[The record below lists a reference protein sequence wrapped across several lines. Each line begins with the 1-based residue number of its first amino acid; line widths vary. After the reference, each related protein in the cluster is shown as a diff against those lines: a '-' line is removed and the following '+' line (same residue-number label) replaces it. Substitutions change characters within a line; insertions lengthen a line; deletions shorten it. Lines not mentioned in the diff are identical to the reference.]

1 MSGRSDDRTANPTM
15 KQRAREAASTA
26 LLEAAEHVASERG
39 IEQTSIAAI
48 AERAQVAVGT
58 LYNYFPD
65 RESLL
70 SALFKWRRDEMIP
83 RLVAAAAM
91 AGEDGPFEQRLRA
104 YILHTARAFDGF
116 RRFCRVA
123 MSADQSGTQIKGRV
137 TGNKSIVLETFLNSL
152 IRILQPVYGAKSE
165 EYARMMFGAFKMMMQ
180 FQLER
185 DQPIENLVD
194 SLVTTFLQGMAV

>member
-1 MSGRSDDRTANPTM
+1 M

-70 SALFKWRRDEMIP
+70 AALFKWRRDEMIP
-83 RLVAAAAM
+83 RLIAAAAT

-104 YILHTARAFDGF
+104 YMMQTARAFDGF
-116 RRFCRVA
+116 RPFCRVA
-123 MSADQSGTQIKGRV
+123 MSADQSGIHIKGRV
-137 TGNKSIVLETFLNSL
+137 TGNKSVVLETFLNSL
-152 IRILQPVYGAKSE
+152 IGIMKPVYGAKSE
-165 EYARMMFGAFKMMMQ
+165 EYARMMFGSFKMMMQ

-185 DQPIENLVD
+185 DQPIEMAVD
-194 SLVTTFLQGMAV
+194 SLVKTFLQGMAV

>member
-1 MSGRSDDRTANPTM
+1 M

-70 SALFKWRRDEMIP
+70 AALFKWRRDEMIP

-104 YILHTARAFDGF
+104 YMVHTARAFDGF

-123 MSADQSGTQIKGRV
+123 MSADQSGTPIKGRV

-152 IRILQPVYGAKSE
+152 IGIMKPIYGAKSE
-165 EYARMMFGAFKMMMQ
+165 EYARMMFGSFKMMMQ

-185 DQPIENLVD
+185 DQPIENAADLLVK
-194 SLVTTFLQGMAV
+194 TFLQGMAE

>member
-1 MSGRSDDRTANPTM
+1 M

-26 LLEAAEHVASERG
+26 LLEATEYVASERG
-39 IEQTSIAAI
+39 IDQTSIAAI

-91 AGEDGPFEQRLRA
+91 AGEDGPFEERLRA

-123 MSADQSGTQIKGRV
+123 MSADQSGTPIKGRA
-137 TGNKSIVLETFLNSL
+137 TGGKSAVLETFLNSL
-152 IRILQPVYGAKSE
+152 IGIMKPVYGAKSE
-165 EYARMMFGAFKMMMQ
+165 EYARMMFGSFKMMMQ

>member
-1 MSGRSDDRTANPTM
+1 M

-65 RESLL
+65 REALFA
-70 SALFKWRRDEMIP
+70 ALFKWRRDEMIP
-83 RLVAAAAM
+83 RLVAAAAT

-104 YILHTARAFDGF
+104 YMMQTARAFDSF

-137 TGNKSIVLETFLNSL
+137 TGNKSIVLETCLNSL
-152 IRILQPVYGAKSE
+152 IGIMQPVYGAKSE
-165 EYARMMFGAFKMMMQ
+165 EYARMMFGSFKMMMQ

-185 DQPIENLVD
+185 DQPIENAVD
-194 SLVTTFLQGMAV
+194 SLVKTFVQGMAV

>member
-1 MSGRSDDRTANPTM
+1 M

-70 SALFKWRRDEMIP
+70 AALFKWRRDEMIP
-83 RLVAAAAM
+83 RLVAAAAT

-104 YILHTARAFDGF
+104 YIIQTARAFDGF
-116 RRFCRVA
+116 RPFCRVA

-137 TGNKSIVLETFLNSL
+137 TGNKSVVLETFLNSL
-152 IRILQPVYGAKSE
+152 IGIMKPIYGAKSE
-165 EYARMMFGAFKMMMQ
+165 EYARMMFGSFKMMMQ

-185 DQPIENLVD
+185 DQPIENAVD
-194 SLVTTFLQGMAV
+194 SLVNTFVQGMAV

>member
-1 MSGRSDDRTANPTM
+1 M

-70 SALFKWRRDEMIP
+70 AALFKWRRDEMIP
-83 RLVAAAAM
+83 RLVAAAAT

-104 YILHTARAFDGF
+104 YITQTARAFDGF

-152 IRILQPVYGAKSE
+152 IGIMKPIYGAKSE
-165 EYARMMFGAFKMMMQ
+165 EYARMMFGSFKMMMQ

-185 DQPIENLVD
+185 DQPIENAVD
-194 SLVTTFLQGMAV
+194 SLVNTFLLGMAV

>member
-1 MSGRSDDRTANPTM
+1 M
-15 KQRAREAASTA
+15 KQRAREAASSA
-26 LLEAAEHVASERG
+26 LLEAAEYVASERG

-70 SALFKWRRDEMIP
+70 AALFKWRRDEMIP

-104 YILHTARAFDGF
+104 YMVHTARAFDGF

-123 MSADQSGTQIKGRV
+123 MSADQSGTPIKGRV

-152 IRILQPVYGAKSE
+152 IGIMKPIYGAKSE
-165 EYARMMFGAFKMMMQ
+165 EYARMMFGSFKMMMQ

-185 DQPIENLVD
+185 DQPIENAADLLVK
-194 SLVTTFLQGMAV
+194 TFLQGMAE

>member
-1 MSGRSDDRTANPTM
+1 M

-26 LLEAAEHVASERG
+26 LLEAAEHVAAERG
-39 IEQTSIAAI
+39 IDQTSIAAI

-70 SALFKWRRDEMIP
+70 AALFKWRRDEMVP
-83 RLVAAAAM
+83 RLLAAAAS
-91 AGEDGPFEQRLRA
+91 ADEDAPFETRLRS
-104 YILHTARAFDGF
+104 YLQQVSRAFDTF

-123 MSADQSGTQIKGRV
+123 MSADQSATPIKGRNMH
-137 TGNKSIVLETFLNSL
+137 GKSVVLETFLSSL
-152 IRILQPVYGAKSE
+152 TGIMRPVYGDKSE
-165 EYARMMFGAFKMMMQ
+165 EYARMMFGSFKMMMQ

-185 DQPIENLVD
+185 DQPIENAVD
-194 SLVTTFLQGMAV
+194 PIVATFLQGMAR

>member
-1 MSGRSDDRTANPTM
+1 M

-70 SALFKWRRDEMIP
+70 AALFKWRRDEMIP
-83 RLVAAAAM
+83 RLVAAAAI

-104 YILHTARAFDGF
+104 YMLQTARAFDGF

-123 MSADQSGTQIKGRV
+123 MSADQSGTPIKGRV

-152 IRILQPVYGAKSE
+152 IGIMKPVYGAKSE
-165 EYARMMFGAFKMMMQ
+165 EYARMMFGSFKMMMQ

-185 DQPIENLVD
+185 DQPIENAVDLLVK
-194 SLVTTFLQGMAV
+194 TFLQGMAE

>member
-1 MSGRSDDRTANPTM
+1 M

-70 SALFKWRRDEMIP
+70 AALFKWRRDEMIP
-83 RLVAAAAM
+83 RLVAAAAT

-104 YILHTARAFDGF
+104 YIIQTARAFDGF
-116 RRFCRVA
+116 RPFCRVA

-137 TGNKSIVLETFLNSL
+137 TGNKSVVLETFLNSL
-152 IRILQPVYGAKSE
+152 IGIMKPVYGAKSE
-165 EYARMMFGAFKMMMQ
+165 EYARMMFGSFKMMMQ

-185 DQPIENLVD
+185 DQPIENAVD
-194 SLVTTFLQGMAV
+194 SLVNTFVQGMAV